1 MKKLL
6 FVLCLSMA
14 LCIGFSDT
22 GFSRCEPKGPDQ
34 FECNSLDPNPDP
46 DGIQESANNN
56 GVQVHVLEDG
66 NINTNNFSAITVGN
80 GQNHIDINSASVIGN
95 SRAINVGTEADEI
108 IVDKAHLEGSGS
120 IIFLDA
126 GNDNLTVTDSTI
138 VTTVGGVT
146 IAVGDGNDTA
156 VITGT
161 TIMSGPG
168 ISRSFTGGPGMED
181 VTIMHTT
188 ITNTSEDVTV
198 SLGVDDDKV
207 FVSFSTITNI
217 TNDFPLR
224 GAAGDDELTIGTEAI
239 IPGGIDC
246 DFGDM
251 AEGFDTLIFAM
262 DVPRNEIAALT
273 EQIENLPTPDGSIT
287 INNIFYEYRNCDV
300 IEADLGTAEPIP
312 ALSARGLIIMGVLF
326 GIAGFIM
333 AARWRKNTASK

>member
-1 MKKLL
+1 M
-6 FVLCLSMA
+6 
-14 LCIGFSDT
+14 
-22 GFSRCEPKGPDQ
+22 
-34 FECNSLDPNPDP
+34 
-46 DGIQESANNN
+46 
-56 GVQVHVLEDG
+56 
-66 NINTNNFSAITVGN
+66 
-80 GQNHIDINSASVIGN
+80 
-95 SRAINVGTEADEI
+95 
-108 IVDKAHLEGSGS
+108 
-120 IIFLDA
+120 
-126 GNDNLTVTDSTI
+126 
-138 VTTVGGVT
+138 
-146 IAVGDGNDTA
+146 
-156 VITGT
+156 
-161 TIMSGPG
+161 
-168 ISRSFTGGPGMED
+168 
-181 VTIMHTT
+181 
-188 ITNTSEDVTV
+188 
-198 SLGVDDDKV
+198 GVDDDKV

-300 IEADLGTAEPIP
+300 IEADLVTAEPIP